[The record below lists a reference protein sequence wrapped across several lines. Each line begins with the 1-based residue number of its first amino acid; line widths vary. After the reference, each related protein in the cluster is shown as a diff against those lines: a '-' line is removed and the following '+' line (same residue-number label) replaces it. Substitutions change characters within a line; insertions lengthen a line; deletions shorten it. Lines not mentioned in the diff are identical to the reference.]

1 MAKKALIIDDEQPLL
16 DIISEVLSHLNI
28 ESTQASSGKNALE
41 IAKSNNIFDLILVDM
56 NMPELNGKDTY
67 KELRKRYPESAVIF
81 MSGYDISDKIKEMNL
96 KNPNTFLKKPFTIS
110 QLSQIVQSLVN

>member
-16 DIISEVLSHLNI
+16 DIISEVLGHLDI
-28 ESTQASSGKNALE
+28 ESTQAPSGKSALE
-41 IAKSNNIFDLILVDM
+41 IAKKKSILDLILVDM

-67 KELRKRYPESAVIF
+67 RELRKKFPKSAVIF
-81 MSGYDISDKIKEMNL
+81 MSGYDISDKIKELNL

-110 QLSQIVQSLVN
+110 QLSQTVQNLVH